1 MLNMQ
6 PNTQILVVEDEPIIA
21 MDLQRRLVALN
32 YGVVGITDSAEAAI
46 ALVEQTRP
54 DLILMDICLN
64 GVMAGIDIAD
74 QLRSTYN
81 IPVVFLTAHAD
92 QVTLEQAKT
101 VSPFG
106 YVIKPFSNKDLITT
120 IEIAISKYQAEI
132 AIQKALERERELN
145 QLKSQFIGLV
155 SHEFRTPL
163 SIISITLDMLENY
176 PAKLTPIKRQ
186 TYLNQARSAL
196 EHLREMLE
204 DVLIMN
210 ESTTRAIACY
220 PVAVNLQEF
229 CQKIIDET
237 KAVDIQNHEIQ
248 LVVINS
254 AVINNA
260 VINSTVINSA
270 VINSQAPTAEP
281 VIPAFLDP
289 KLTKHILTNLLLNA
303 LKYSPQNSPIEVELI
318 QSEDE
323 VRLVVKDAGIGIPPE
338 DQANLFKLF
347 YRASNV
353 GMIQGTGLGLAIVKQ
368 CVDAHNGHISFESQL
383 GQGTTFTVRLPNCRP
398 ATLET
403 TIPWAS

>member
-1 MLNMQ
+1 MPPSL
-6 PNTQILVVEDEPIIA
+6 QILVVEDEPIIA
-21 MDLQRRLVALN
+21 MDLRHRLIHLN

-46 ALVEQTRP
+46 SLVEETRP

-74 QLRSTYN
+74 QIRSIYN
-81 IPVVFLTAHAD
+81 VPVIFLTAHGD
-92 QVTLEQAKT
+92 LGTFEQAKA

-120 IEIAISKYQAEI
+120 IEIAISKYQAET

-176 PAKLTPIKRQ
+176 PAQLTETKRR
-186 TYLNQARSAL
+186 TYLHQARSAL

-210 ESTTRAIACY
+210 ESTTREISCY
-220 PVAVNLQEF
+220 PVAINLEEF

-237 KAVDIQNHEIQ
+237 KAVSLQNHSIQ
-248 LVVINS
+248 LIS
-254 AVINNA
+254 SP
-260 VINSTVINSA
+260 STLSPEDI
-270 VINSQAPTAEP
+270 P
-281 VIPAFLDP
+281 VLLDP
-289 KLTKHILTNLLLNA
+289 KLTKHIVTNLLLNA
-303 LKYSPQNSPIEVELI
+303 LKYSPPSSSVEVELSH
-318 QSEDE
+318 SEAE
-323 VRLVVKDAGIGIPPE
+323 VRIVVKDTGIGIPPA

-368 CVDAHNGHISFESQL
+368 CIDAHNGNISFESQL
-383 GQGTTFTVRLPNCRP
+383 GKGTTFTVRLPNCQP
-398 ATLET
+398 ATIET